1 MASRGNKAAR
11 IADALLPPLR
21 IGGLGTVQDLMRDGF
36 DPSSPNNPISNLIAD
51 ITAAKGIAKPN
62 RFFVTFNF
70 PSGMG
75 SQAMAGAAPGA
86 PAVHKDGKALYV
98 LDKIGGAKQM
108 HMACEISQVPG
119 RSLTTTTTRTYGP
132 EKQFVSG
139 KVYPPVDMTFRVHNN
154 MMERRFFEAWQETA
168 VSSGT
173 HDSNYY
179 NEYTSNITISQIG
192 PADMAGGLS
201 GILNAGKRVANIVG
215 GADSGV
221 AKSFNAASSAFRK
234 FGGFLGIG
242 GESDQVIAT
251 YTLVNSFPSIL
262 APLVL
267 DHGQN
272 DSYHRQSVTFNYRM
286 WQTSLMGKQTQG
298 PLSMMGD
305 VAQQITGGLGKMAGN
320 VGTSL
325 GL

>member
-1 MASRGNKAAR
+1 MASSGNKAGR

-21 IGGLGTVQDLMRDGF
+21 IGGLGTVQDLLGGRTNL
-36 DPSSPNNPISNLIAD
+36 SSPNNPISKLIAD

-70 PSGMG
+70 PERLQIG
-75 SQAMAGAAPGA
+75 AGP
-86 PAVHKDGKALYV
+86 PEVHKSGKVAYALDSV
-98 LDKIGGAKQM
+98 GGARQM

-132 EKQFVSG
+132 ERQHVSG

-179 NEYTSNITISQIG
+179 NEYTSNVTISQIG
-192 PADMAGGLS
+192 PADMAGGIS
-201 GILNAGKRVANIVG
+201 GILNAGKRVSNIVS

-221 AKSFNAASSAFRK
+221 AKSFNAAATAFRR
-234 FGGFLGIG
+234 FGGLLGIG

-251 YTLVNSFPSIL
+251 YTLVNCFPSIL

-272 DSYHRQSVTFNYRM
+272 DSYHRQSVTFTYRM

-298 PLSMMGD
+298 PLGMIGD
-305 VAQQITGGLGKMAGN
+305 IAQQITGGIGASAGN
-320 VGTSL
+320 IVRNVTGSL
-325 GL
+325 GLDG